1 MSGLVGQ
8 LINISPQRSI
18 GGIVAQATVEEVH
31 TDELTITDHP
41 VEMGANISD
50 HAFLRPAEV
59 TIRCGWSNSGG
70 DSLSGVLGGSTGD
83 SYVRSI
89 YQKLRELQG
98 LREPFDLATG
108 KRNYKNMLLVSLSIT
123 TDPRTENALMVTAT
137 CRQIII
143 VKTQATT
150 LPPRDS
156 QSMPEKTS
164 VVIKQGFKQPTFGPE
179 PSPGGAL
186 KPSQWGVF

>member
-1 MSGLVGQ
+1 MSGLIGQ
-8 LINISPQRSI
+8 LINIRPQRSI
-18 GGIVAQATVEEVH
+18 GGIVAQATIEERH
-31 TDELTITDHP
+31 HDELTITDHP

-98 LREPFDLATG
+98 LREPFDLVTG
-108 KRNYKNMLLVSLSIT
+108 KRSYKNMLLASLTIT

-143 VKTQATT
+143 VQTQAATM
-150 LPPRDS
+150 PPKDA
-156 QSMPEKTS
+156 QAKPGKTS
-164 VVIKQGFKQPTFGPE
+164 VVVKQGFKQPIFGPE